1 MHIGKFLLLV
11 AGTGGGGRGG
21 GKSLKIYKNQKS
33 TIIDTMIAMMT
44 ITVTDDFIVIIFAL
58 LTFNIISFISV

>member
-11 AGTGGGGRGG
+11 AGTGGGQRGG
-21 GKSLKIYKNQKS
+21 RSLKIYKNQKS

>member
-1 MHIGKFLLLV
+1 MHIVKFLLQR
-11 AGTGGGGRGG
+11 GGR
-21 GKSLKIYKNQKS
+21 SLKIYKNQKS
-33 TIIDTMIAMMT
+33 TIIDTMITMMT